1 MIGLIILYCIGL
13 VFTAG
18 IGALMMFAPLSIR
31 EEDQEREKRRGA
43 RAIILSPVWPV
54 LAIVGIK
61 WVWAKARAT
70 LKEDET

>member
-1 MIGLIILYCIGL
+1 MIDFIIIYCIGL

-18 IGALMMFAPLSIR
+18 IGALMMFIPLSWR
-31 EEDQEREKRRGA
+31 YADQEKEKRRGA

-61 WVWAKARAT
+61 WVRAKARAT